1 MCSIRCTKLAQKIL
15 QTKNDTTSYA
25 RGQTNLHP
33 MENDAVVVPAL
44 GQPRH
49 IVTGARCMT
58 IIKLHDERPDAC
70 CKLDVRVRLLSSG
83 LVGSG
88 HCVCLLT
95 SDIQRRCFCWVMSAS
110 TIAYFSPLLL
120 GLRNAE
126 WWSGHGLG
134 SEPIGLLCLPATC
147 QTRKRCQY

>member
-1 MCSIRCTKLAQKIL
+1 
-15 QTKNDTTSYA
+15 
-25 RGQTNLHP
+25 

-44 GQPRH
+44 GQRRH
-49 IVTGARCMT
+49 IVTGARCVT

-95 SDIQRRCFCWVMSAS
+95 SDIQYSVDAFV
-110 TIAYFSPLLL
+110 
-120 GLRNAE
+120 G
-126 WWSGHGLG
+126 
-134 SEPIGLLCLPATC
+134 
-147 QTRKRCQY
+147 